1 MTLAVKPGWWREDLT
16 ILEDSAQR
24 FFENEFAPHMARW
37 EENQQIDRDAWRQAG
52 AAGLLCAL
60 MPTEYGGG
68 GSTYAYEAVISRAQL
83 RAGVSGFGN
92 SVHSGIVAPYI
103 NAYGSEGQKQR
114 WLPRLASGD
123 IVAAI
128 AMTEPGTGSDLQ
140 SVKTT
145 AKLDGNQYVI
155 NGSKTFITNGQNAD
169 LVIVVAK
176 TDESEGAK
184 SVSLICVEVNEVEG
198 FAAARTWRKSAR
210 RHRTRPNCSLTAY
223 ACRRPTCWVIWRG
236 GVSIN

>member
-1 MTLAVKPGWWREDLT
+1 
-16 ILEDSAQR
+16 
-24 FFENEFAPHMARW
+24 MARW
-37 EENQQIDRDAWRQAG
+37 EENQQIDRDAWHQAG
-52 AAGLLCAL
+52 AAGLLCAS

-68 GSTYAYEAVISRAQL
+68 GGTYAHEAVISRAQL

-155 NGSKTFITNGQNAD
+155 NGSKTFITNGHNAD

-198 FAAARTWRKSAR
+198 FARGKNLEKIGQKAQDTSS
-210 RHRTRPNCSLTAY
+210 CSLTAY